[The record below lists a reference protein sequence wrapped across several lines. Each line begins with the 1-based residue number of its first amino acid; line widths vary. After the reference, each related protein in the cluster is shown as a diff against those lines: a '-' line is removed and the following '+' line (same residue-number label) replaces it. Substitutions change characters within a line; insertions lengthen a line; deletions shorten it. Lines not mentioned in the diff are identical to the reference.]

1 MAIITNIP
9 SLTTKQIT
17 SLSEALFQAFFN
29 DPSLTSIVNVMEGI
43 KVNNQLLIF
52 DRHTGLS
59 GKKITACP
67 TPTNS
72 TLGLNVSEKVWTPT
86 YIGDRF
92 SECWTVLQGTCL
104 QWMLKNGIE
113 KQNLT
118 ATEYASFLEEQL
130 QDTIAEVY
138 QRIFWFGDKGI
149 VAGTGNNLAA
159 GEVAF
164 FNMIDGIFAQLF
176 DIVTATPARLSTTH
190 LATQNAAASYAL
202 QKFTATDVTNQQVSK
217 ALDTVWY
224 DASIKLRSVAKADLV
239 YLVTQSVQDQ
249 LEKERKAISGI
260 DLPYMRQ
267 ENGQMT
273 TTWNGIQ
280 VQPMQIWDRMIE
292 AYFGDD
298 ATPVKSTLPH
308 RIILVP
314 KNNLHLGVE
323 SVGSMGELDIWHSKE
338 TSSLVADYGA
348 SMDAK
353 IGIDEMIQAA
363 Y

>member
-9 SLTTKQIT
+9 ALNTKQIT

-29 DPSLTSIVNVMEGI
+29 DPALTSMVNVQEGI
-43 KVNNQLLIF
+43 KVNTQLLIF

-67 TPTNS
+67 TPTNT
-72 TLGLNVSEKVWTPT
+72 TLGLNVSEKTWTPT

-92 SECWTVLQGTCL
+92 AECWTVLQGTCL

-113 KQNLT
+113 KQDLT
-118 ATEYASFLEEQL
+118 ATEYAAFLEEQL
-130 QDTIAEVY
+130 QDTIAEVF
-138 QRIFWFGDKGI
+138 QRIFWFGDAGI

-164 FNMIDGIFAQLF
+164 FNMLDGIFAQLF
-176 DIVTATPARLSTTH
+176 DIVTATPARLSTTGIS
-190 LATQNAAASYAL
+190 TVNAGVSYAA
-202 QKFTATDVTNQQVSK
+202 QKFSAADVTNQVVSK
-217 ALDTVWY
+217 ALDSVWY
-224 DASIKLRSVAKADLV
+224 DASIKLRSVAKSDLM

-249 LEKERKAISGI
+249 WEKERKAVSGL

-273 TTWNGIQ
+273 ATWNGIQ
-280 VQPMQIWDRMIE
+280 VMPVQLWDRMI
-292 AYFGDD
+292 ASYFGDD
-298 ATPVKSTLPH
+298 AKPVKSTLPH
-308 RIILVP
+308 RVILVP
-314 KNNLHLGVE
+314 KNNLLLGVE
-323 SVGSMGELDIWHSKE
+323 TVGAMGELEIFHDKVSR
-338 TSSLVADYGA
+338 SLIADYGA

-353 IGIDEMIQAA
+353 IGINEMIQAT